1 MEVTLHFDCSLWLNL
16 SFYFL
21 TDLQDFLFDSIITF
35 LLYIILIKKLTLN
48 HFLVFNDNLSNN
60 TRFSSISHN
69 PEKEINI
76 RIPALIR
83 SFILYDI
90 HRFIAISRTHNTP
103 FKHGGCCSRNRWLF
117 VAHSKCEHKTIIWC
131 GLWKKVTSLRN
142 NQGNFFFVFLLALYF
157 LQIIINTRNAIDFK
171 TDNVVSIYNYI
182 SRTMYYVFDKFS
194 TNSNMRLVDYWQ
206 LKPWRY

>member
-1 MEVTLHFDCSLWLNL
+1 MCVHKELTKRHILVIVNLGQKSSSQEGIRNYMCTKVFCILILNKECIILFTIFGQNFIGRHILEVTLHFDCSLWLNL

-103 FKHGGCCSRNRWLF
+103 FKHGGCCSRNR
-117 VAHSKCEHKTIIWC
+117 
-131 GLWKKVTSLRN
+131 
-142 NQGNFFFVFLLALYF
+142 
-157 LQIIINTRNAIDFK
+157 
-171 TDNVVSIYNYI
+171 
-182 SRTMYYVFDKFS
+182 
-194 TNSNMRLVDYWQ
+194 
-206 LKPWRY
+206 